1 MQVVSETCERKGSR
15 EVVTLHA
22 VTTTPRRR
30 TVTDSYERQCSPTV
44 SEPAELYSAGR
55 KRRKA
60 ESNARSR
67 ALCRLDAS
75 KQGAYLEKEKARN
88 DARSYL
94 PAWQVRELDAW
105 KEKKEAELFCTHSTH
120 RERLGWKRTTLGPR
134 GWCDV
139 DGWVWQT
146 PSGRIVDLSRIVDY
160 KGTEFYADWLWRNG
174 QACGICAC
182 TECGITQH
190 PCACKKPPDPDRANW
205 ARKHRSSKPVP
216 TCVPAEW
223 GIAST
228 ALHVVA
234 SEEWVRENAGLRQ
247 DINIDISWKGFTLSH
262 YLMQNHTIRMAPSF
276 SYSSDHDVVS
286 YLG

>member
-1 MQVVSETCERKGSR
+1 MQVASETRERKGSR

-105 KEKKEAELFCTHSTH
+105 KEKKEAAGFDGCEE

-134 GWCDV
+134 GWSDV
-139 DGWVWQT
+139 GGWVWQT

-160 KGTEFYADWLWRNG
+160 KGTEFYADWLWRYG
-174 QACGICAC
+174 HACGICGPLPGSIEFA
-182 TECGITQH
+182 
-190 PCACKKPPDPDRANW
+190 
-205 ARKHRSSKPVP
+205 
-216 TCVPAEW
+216 
-223 GIAST
+223 
-228 ALHVVA
+228 
-234 SEEWVRENAGLRQ
+234 
-247 DINIDISWKGFTLSH
+247 
-262 YLMQNHTIRMAPSF
+262 
-276 SYSSDHDVVS
+276 
-286 YLG
+286 